1 MMYELEYVALV
12 ENNYITIN
20 RGDIIVGIEMDL
32 NQIVVLRLIN
42 NQRYF

>member
-1 MMYELEYVALV
+1 MYELEYVALV